1 MILSAHLLDLFDR
14 CESRVALEKQ
24 YEVRTISPLG
34 LLYAAVEGSL
44 IASDPVQGAKD
55 AIIEK
60 TQTLDVN
67 AGDLSPISAVRHI
80 ESMAEVLALALR
92 DRLGKVM
99 AVPTVE
105 LGPHQWQS
113 NLFESR
119 GELHR
124 IIVASHMDDDS
135 LRSYAHSWG
144 TIGELAALERPI
156 VLTIVI
162 IGNQRAGRRHSAWS
176 KGFLHPVKK
185 ALRFGRRK
193 SGKADGFT
201 EGWKEVWREQ
211 TEIKAATWLD
221 RMRTDEML
229 TELISTRRIQYRG
242 DDERMVQARKDMI
255 LLADAIEGARED
267 APMRRT
273 SCDEIGRG
281 PCPWQALHYS
291 PTPATAED
299 FPALYRA
306 RETPL
311 VAIAAGTLA
320 DHNGARRP

>member
-44 IASDPVQGAKD
+44 IAHDPVQGAKD
-55 AIIEK
+55 AIVQK

-80 ESMAEVLALALR
+80 DAMAEVIALALR
-92 DRLGKVM
+92 AKLSRGM
-99 AVPTVE
+99 VPDQAPIGE
-105 LGPHQWQS
+105 HQWYS
-113 NLFESR
+113 NLFEIK

-124 IIVASHMDDDS
+124 IILASHMDDDS

-144 TIGELAALERPI
+144 TIGELAALERPL

-211 TEIKAATWLD
+211 TEIKADVWLD

-229 TELISTRRIQYRG
+229 TELILTRRIQYRG
-242 DDERMVQARKDMI
+242 DDQRMVQARKDML
-255 LLADAIEGARED
+255 LLADGIERARPD

-273 SCDEIGRG
+273 SCDEIGKS
-281 PCPWQALHYS
+281 PCPFQAVHYS
-291 PTPATAED
+291 PVPATPED

-311 VAIAAGTLA
+311 VGIGAERFP
-320 DHNGARRP
+320 DHSGARRP